1 MTKTIKRKKS
11 SKKVTTGD
19 QVKVIAGN
27 YKGVT
32 GTVLSRK
39 GDRVL
44 VQGINMKKKH
54 VKPTEHNP
62 KGDILSIEAP
72 IHISNVQICVGG
84 DCGVKLKVKS
94 SPEGVR
100 SFVYMDGKSE
110 KEFREV
116 KKSKRK

>member
-1 MTKTIKRKKS
+1 MIKTMKRKKS
-11 SKKVTTGD
+11 SSKVTTGD
-19 QVKVIAGN
+19 QVIVIAGN
-27 YKGVT
+27 YKGVA
-32 GTVLSRK
+32 GTVLSKK
-39 GDRVL
+39 GDKVL

-62 KGDILSIEAP
+62 KGDIISIECP
-72 IHISNVQICVGG
+72 IHISNVQICVDG
-84 DCGVKLKVKS
+84 DRGVKLKVKS

-100 SFVYMDGKSE
+100 SLVYKDGKSE